1 LARLSNE
8 ELAAAAMNPDHSED
22 ARGLAAEALRARGE
36 TAAPPPLVAPGFLPS
51 DAVDAVVPKGY
62 PGAERWLGLLGAAAF
77 WLSVVAFFVVS
88 EPLGRLQ
95 EEALTAAHHAGVLS
109 DADFDVRNVER
120 SPNTA
125 THGQTYLERPSL
137 APFVDAY
144 EAQERLGK
152 TMLLS
157 AFGAGALWVL
167 ARMFRSRPAR
177 ILLLRKFN
185 NVEVDYRL
193 RRFTRRY
200 LSPLGHVYTLA
211 DKHFRRP
218 FFDIWPF
225 LIYLS
230 PTVWVPILVLMP
242 WDLIRGKLNGSSAG
256 GRISIWS
263 ARQFRQFAERI
274 ADRLASNAQVMASR
288 RGTIPVRTS
297 DAWWQP
303 VVKLLMLSA
312 DVIIVD
318 LSEVASGTE
327 WELERLSELG
337 LLARTVFVLRKDA
350 VGSWDVLRERFALWR
365 RHGGYN
371 PVVWKGLKST
381 TTEARRAFER
391 LGVSEGDIA
400 PVLFD
405 ARGRALD
412 RDQLF
417 GALRTAMGAG
427 VLAKA
432 ALST

>member
-1 LARLSNE
+1 MARLSNE
-8 ELAAAAMNPDHSED
+8 ELAAAALNPDHSEY
-22 ARGLAAEALRARGE
+22 ARGLAAEARRARGE
-36 TAAPPPLVAPGFLPS
+36 TSAPLPLVAPGFLRAG
-51 DAVDAVVPKGY
+51 AVDAVVPKGY
-62 PGAERWLGLLGAAAF
+62 PGAERWLGLFGALAF

-95 EEALTAAHHAGVLS
+95 EEALAAAHHAGALS
-109 DADFDVRNVER
+109 DADFEIRNVEM
-120 SPNTA
+120 SANAA
-125 THGQTYLERPSL
+125 THGETYLDRPSL

-144 EAQERLGK
+144 EAQERLGR
-152 TMLLS
+152 TILLG
-157 AFGAGALWVL
+157 ALGAGALWVL

-185 NVEVDYRL
+185 NAEVDYRL
-193 RRFTRRY
+193 RRFAKRY

-218 FFDIWPF
+218 IFDIWPF
-225 LIYLS
+225 LLYLS

-274 ADRLASNAQVMASR
+274 ADRVACNTQVMASR
-288 RGTIPVRTS
+288 RGTIAVRTS

-312 DVIIVD
+312 DVIVVD
-318 LSEVASGTE
+318 LSDVASGTE
-327 WELERLSELG
+327 WELDRLSELG
-337 LLARTVFVLRKDA
+337 LLDRTVFVVRKDA
-350 VGSWDVLRERFALWR
+350 VGSWDVLRERFDLWR
-365 RHGGYN
+365 RHGGLN
-371 PVVWKGLKST
+371 PVVWKGLKSA

-391 LGVSEGDIA
+391 LGVSEGDVA

-412 RDQLF
+412 RQQLF
-417 GALRTAMGAG
+417 GALRTAIGAG

-432 ALST
+432 APST